1 MDRTTA
7 LHRFE
12 RKSRDRICMYNRLQG
27 QLQYYSIVLLIYYKI
42 YQKLLDSGFELSHF
56 FVELEVA
63 RLRKYFADT
72 SVVSQF
78 LFLCTQFTFKVSKK
92 KYEFDNLPKLFQFE
106 AQTFAATKIRSF
118 YGTVKMQKSSH
129 FVSWSFCPSVLVSR
143 LVLQLANRGTILSWL
158 QSWCP
163 LYSRSGNWFRLHSLV
178 TSTGPLN

>member
-27 QLQYYSIVLLIYYKI
+27 QLQYNSIVLLIYYKI

-129 FVSWSFCPSVLVSR
+129 FVFWSFCPFVLASNSSCNWRTVAQFSLDCNLGALSIQDLEIDSGFTALWLL
-143 LVLQLANRGTILSWL
+143 LVL
-158 QSWCP
+158 
-163 LYSRSGNWFRLHSLV
+163 
-178 TSTGPLN
+178 